1 MTLVRWTPRSNIM
14 NDFDKI
20 FNNLLDKDYSLQ
32 HSKPWNPSVDI
43 EENETSFSLTA
54 DIPGMSKKDVSIE
67 LLDGVLTI
75 KGERSELKQDEDDYF
90 VIKERNSGSF
100 CRSFKLPENV
110 KEENIKASF
119 KNGVLSMSIPKEEVV
134 EPEARTIIIN

>member
-100 CRSFKLPENV
+100 CRSFTT
-110 KEENIKASF
+110 S
-119 KNGVLSMSIPKEEVV
+119 G
-134 EPEARTIIIN
+134 

>member
-1 MTLVRWTPRSNIM
+1 MTLVRWTPRTNIM

-20 FNNLLDKDYSLQ
+20 FNNFLSEDYSIQ

-67 LLDGVLTI
+67 ILDGVLTI
-75 KGERSELKQDEDDYF
+75 KGERNDLKQNEDDFF
-90 VIKERNSGSF
+90 VVKERNTGSF

-110 KEENIKASF
+110 EDENMKASV
-119 KNGVLSMSIPKEEVV
+119 KKGIVTISLPKEEVV
-134 EPEARTIIIN
+134 EPEARTIKIN

>member
-54 DIPGMSKKDVSIE
+54 DLPGMSKNDVSIE

>member
-1 MTLVRWTPRSNIM
+1 M